1 MSTLRKLVRNNS
13 DISDAEYQAFFTSV
27 FEDRKQKDALI
38 AMLSALSAKTLNY
51 NDMVNFV
58 NYIEADSP
66 KRVIKCSDRA
76 VNIVGTGGGEPT
88 FNISTTST
96 FVAAAAGATVLKSGS
111 YSYNSKSGS
120 LDLLA
125 SLGINL
131 NASVEALEDMVE
143 EVNIGFVPPQLYPPM
158 LRRIAISIMPL
169 NLRDIGGFV
178 NVIGPLLCPIKVA
191 GQICGVSQLNY
202 VEMFVKAMQ
211 AFGIS
216 NSMAV
221 NAEVGLD
228 EFSAIGVNHF
238 ASTDSDG
245 SVQILDPQDH
255 GMQYSDMSALDGG
268 EPSENVEILHKLLS
282 AKSRDAAVDTV
293 ALNAAHVILLGKKAN
308 NISEAIGLAHE
319 AIFSGS
325 AAALLSKAVEYSK
338 DTATKK

>member
-13 DISDAEYQAFFTSV
+13 DISDDEYREFFASV

-38 AMLSALSAKTLNY
+38 AMLSALSAKPLNY

-58 NYIEADSP
+58 KYIEADSP
-66 KRVIKCSDRA
+66 KREIKCSNRA

-131 NASVEALEDMVE
+131 NASIESLEAMVE

-178 NVIGPLLCPIKVA
+178 NVVGPLLCPVKVA
-191 GQICGVSQLNY
+191 GQICGVSQYGY
-202 VEMFVKAMQ
+202 VEMFAKAMQ
-211 AFGIS
+211 SVGMT
-216 NSMAV
+216 NSIAV

-228 EFSAIGVNHF
+228 EFSAIGLNHF
-238 ASTDSDG
+238 ASTDNNDG
-245 SVQILDPQDH
+245 VQILNPQDY
-255 GMQYSDMSALDGG
+255 GMKHTNMRELDGG

-293 ALNAAHVILLGKKAN
+293 ALNAAHVILLGKKAD
-308 NISEAIGLAHE
+308 NIADAIGLAHE
-319 AIFSGS
+319 AILSGS
-325 AAALLSKAVEYSK
+325 AAALLHKAVEYSK
-338 DTATKK
+338 DTAQKK

>member
-1 MSTLRKLVRNNS
+1 
-13 DISDAEYQAFFTSV
+13 
-27 FEDRKQKDALI
+27 
-38 AMLSALSAKTLNY
+38 
-51 NDMVNFV
+51 
-58 NYIEADSP
+58 
-66 KRVIKCSDRA
+66 
-76 VNIVGTGGGEPT
+76 
-88 FNISTTST
+88 
-96 FVAAAAGATVLKSGS
+96 
-111 YSYNSKSGS
+111 
-120 LDLLA
+120 
-125 SLGINL
+125 
-131 NASVEALEDMVE
+131 MVE

-169 NLRDIGGFV
+169 NLRDIGGFI
-178 NVIGPLLCPIKVA
+178 NVIGPLLCPIQVA

-228 EFSAIGVNHF
+228 EFSAIGPNHF

-245 SVQILDPQDH
+245 SLQMLNPQDH
-255 GMQYSDMSALDGG
+255 DMQYTDMTALDGG
-268 EPSENVEILHKLLS
+268 EPGENVEILHQILS

-293 ALNAAHVILLGKKAN
+293 ALNAAHVILLGKKADD
-308 NISEAIGLAHE
+308 ISNALSLAHD

-338 DTATKK
+338 DTAAKK

>member
-1 MSTLRKLVRNNS
+1 MSTLRKLVRNNN
-13 DISDAEYQAFFTSV
+13 DISEDEYREFFASV

-38 AMLSALSAKTLNY
+38 AMLSALSAKPLNY
-51 NDMVNFV
+51 KDMVNFV
-58 NYIEADSP
+58 SYIEADSP

-131 NASVEALEDMVE
+131 NSSIEALEAMVE

-158 LRRIAISIMPL
+158 LRRLAISIMPL
-169 NLRDIGGFV
+169 NLKDVGGFV
-178 NVIGPLLCPIKVA
+178 NLIGPLLCPVKVA
-191 GQICGVSQLNY
+191 GQICGVSQY
-202 VEMFVKAMQ
+202 GYIEMFVKAMQ
-211 AFGIS
+211 HFGMN

-228 EFSAIGVNHF
+228 EFSAIGQNHF
-238 ASTDSDG
+238 ATTDSDG
-245 SVQILDPQDH
+245 AVQTLNPQDY
-255 GMQYSDMSALDGG
+255 GMKYTDMRALDGG
-268 EPSENVEILHKLLS
+268 EPGENVEILHKLLS
-282 AKSRDAAVDTV
+282 AKTRDAAVDTV
-293 ALNAAHVILLGKKAN
+293 ALNAANVILLGKKAN
-308 NISEAIGLAHE
+308 NLSDAIGLAHE
-319 AIFSGS
+319 AILSGS
-325 AAALLSKAVEYSK
+325 AAALLQRAVEYSK
-338 DTATKK
+338 DTAK